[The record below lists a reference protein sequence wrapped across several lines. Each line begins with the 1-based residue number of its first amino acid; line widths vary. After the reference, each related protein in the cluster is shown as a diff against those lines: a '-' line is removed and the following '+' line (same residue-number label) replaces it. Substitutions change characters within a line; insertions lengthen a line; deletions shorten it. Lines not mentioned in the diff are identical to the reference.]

1 MRSSDEIMTADTPLG
16 GLNFQYMSAV
26 KLINRMIKNKELEPM
41 TLPHLKL
48 NQLSSDDILRI
59 PSSYKKMY
67 EDVDYINNM
76 KSAQ

>member
-1 MRSSDEIMTADTPLG
+1 MTADTPLG

-41 TLPHLKL
+41 TLPLIKL
-48 NQLSSDDILRI
+48 NQISSDDILRI
-59 PSSYKKMY
+59 PASYKKMY
-67 EDVDYINNM
+67 EDIDYINNM

>member
-1 MRSSDEIMTADTPLG
+1 MRSSEEIMTAETPLG

-41 TLPHLKL
+41 TLPHLKP

-67 EDVDYINNM
+67 EDIDYINNM